1 MILADV
7 TLRRPQASTA
17 ERLAHRQPNRRQD
30 GREEVSM
37 SEATEVAAADP

>member
-1 MILADV
+1 MSWKINATEAEVGTSLAAG
-7 TLRRPQASTA
+7 PSTS
-17 ERLAHRQPNRRQD
+17 NRRQD